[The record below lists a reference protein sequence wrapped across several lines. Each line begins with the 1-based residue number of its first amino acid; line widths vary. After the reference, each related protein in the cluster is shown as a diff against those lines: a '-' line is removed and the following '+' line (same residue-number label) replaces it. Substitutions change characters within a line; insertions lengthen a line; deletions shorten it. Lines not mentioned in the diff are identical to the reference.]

1 MLRLLF
7 EAKGSNC
14 HMEQS
19 EIDEI
24 VEKYKQEIA
33 AHKKDKKLQ
42 ELYLS
47 EKNILLELHEKE
59 CAPICITTEI
69 VNIERESSKIII
81 EHQKN
86 RIQSLEKKIERMKNS
101 MTKKIEI
108 DNLKDELLQSK
119 SRYQDFQE
127 KYLNQCI
134 TLEKTKDLADNLSD
148 KNRLFKATVAK
159 LQNEKNELSNKL
171 IKVRDFL
178 KKPKSESNTHKEIQ
192 DGPESCEAD
201 LKSNVRN
208 VEIWSWEHE
217 TIKLSK
223 LETIKDLVKKHNLEC
238 KLLECANK
246 QYQSELKDLQ
256 ERFDDEVER
265 GWSIHC
271 SETKKPR
278 LSYFRYKIDDIRCYA
293 KVKL

>member
-1 MLRLLF
+1 VLRLLF

-19 EIDEI
+19 EIEEI
-24 VEKYKQEIA
+24 MVKYEQETAAYKQA
-33 AHKKDKKLQ
+33 KDLQ

-47 EKNILLELHEKE
+47 EKNILLELHEKK

-81 EHQKN
+81 EHQEK

-108 DNLKDELLQSK
+108 DNLKDELLQYK

-134 TLEKTKDLADNLSD
+134 TLEQTKDLADNLSD

-159 LQNEKNELSNKL
+159 LQNEKNELTKKL
-171 IKVRDFL
+171 IEVRDFL
-178 KKPKSESNTHKEIQ
+178 NKPKPESNTRQETQ
-192 DGPESCEAD
+192 NGSDSCEVD
-201 LKSNVRN
+201 NVSN
-208 VEIWSWEHE
+208 VEIWSWKHE

-223 LETIKDLVKKHNLEC
+223 LETIKDLVQKHNLEC
-238 KLLECANK
+238 KLLECATK

-256 ERFDDEVER
+256 KRFDNEVER
-265 GWSIHC
+265 GWSIHY
-271 SETKKPR
+271 S
-278 LSYFRYKIDDIRCYA
+278 DI
-293 KVKL
+293 

>member
-24 VEKYKQEIA
+24 VDKYEQKIA
-33 AHKKDKKLQ
+33 AHKQAKALK

-81 EHQKN
+81 EHQEK

-101 MTKKIEI
+101 MTKKIDI

-178 KKPKSESNTHKEIQ
+178 KKPKSESNTHQETQ
-192 DGPESCEAD
+192 TGSDSCEVD
-201 LKSNVRN
+201 SKDNVSN
-208 VEIWSWEHE
+208 VEIWSWKHE

-223 LETIKDLVKKHNLEC
+223 LETIKDLVRKHNLEC

-246 QYQSELKDLQ
+246 QYQSELRDLQ
-256 ERFDDEVER
+256 ERFDNEVER
-265 GWSIHC
+265 GWSIHY
-271 SETKKPR
+271 SE
-278 LSYFRYKIDDIRCYA
+278 I
-293 KVKL
+293 

>member
-19 EIDEI
+19 EIEEI
-24 VEKYKQEIA
+24 VDKYEQEIA
-33 AHKKDKKLQ
+33 AHKQAKDLQ

-59 CAPICITTEI
+59 CAPNCITTEI
-69 VNIERESSKIII
+69 VNIERESSKIVI
-81 EHQKN
+81 ELQEN

-101 MTKKIEI
+101 MTKKINI
-108 DNLKDELLQSK
+108 DNLKDELLQYK

-134 TLEKTKDLADNLSD
+134 TLEQTKDLAGNLSD

-159 LQNEKNELSNKL
+159 LQNEKNELTKKL
-171 IKVRDFL
+171 IEVRDFL
-178 KKPKSESNTHKEIQ
+178 DKPKSESNTHQETQ
-192 DGPESCEAD
+192 NGSDSCEAD
-201 LKSNVRN
+201 LKNNVRN
-208 VEIWSWEHE
+208 VEIWSWKHE

-223 LETIKDLVKKHNLEC
+223 LETIKDLVQKHNLEC
-238 KLLECANK
+238 KLLECATK

-256 ERFDDEVER
+256 EKFDNEVEK
-265 GWSIHC
+265 GWSIHY
-271 SETKKPR
+271 SE
-278 LSYFRYKIDDIRCYA
+278 I
-293 KVKL
+293 

>member
-19 EIDEI
+19 EIEEI
-24 VEKYKQEIA
+24 VDKYEQKNA
-33 AHKKDKKLQ
+33 AHKQDKDLL

-59 CAPICITTEI
+59 CTPICITTEI

-81 EHQKN
+81 EHQEKK
-86 RIQSLEKKIERMKNS
+86 IQSLEKKIERMKNS
-101 MTKKIEI
+101 MTKKINI
-108 DNLKDELLQSK
+108 DNLKDELLQCK

-134 TLEKTKDLADNLSD
+134 TLEQTKDLVGNLND

-159 LQNEKNELSNKL
+159 LQNEKNELTKKL
-171 IKVRDFL
+171 IKARDFL
-178 KKPKSESNTHKEIQ
+178 NKPKSKSNTHQETQTGSDSVEVDSK
-192 DGPESCEAD
+192 D
-201 LKSNVRN
+201 NVSN
-208 VEIWSWEHE
+208 VEIWSWKHE

-223 LETIKDLVKKHNLEC
+223 LETIKDLVRKHNLEC

-256 ERFDDEVER
+256 ERFDIEVER
-265 GWSIHC
+265 GWSIHY
-271 SETKKPR
+271 SE
-278 LSYFRYKIDDIRCYA
+278 I
-293 KVKL
+293 

>member
-14 HMEQS
+14 HMEHS
-19 EIDEI
+19 EIEEV
-24 VEKYKQEIA
+24 VEKYEQKIA
-33 AHKKDKKLQ
+33 AHKQDKDLQ

-81 EHQKN
+81 EHQEK

-101 MTKKIEI
+101 MTKKIDV

-134 TLEKTKDLADNLSD
+134 TLEQTKDLADNLSD
-148 KNRLFKATVAK
+148 KNRLFKATVVK
-159 LQNEKNELSNKL
+159 LQNEKNELTKKL
-171 IKVRDFL
+171 IEVRDFL
-178 KKPKSESNTHKEIQ
+178 NKPKSESNTHQETQ
-192 DGPESCEAD
+192 NGSDSCEAD
-201 LKSNVRN
+201 LKNNVRN
-208 VEIWSWEHE
+208 VEIWSWKHE

-223 LETIKDLVKKHNLEC
+223 LETIKDLVQKHNLEC
-238 KLLECANK
+238 KLLECATK

-256 ERFDDEVER
+256 ERFDNEVER
-265 GWSIHC
+265 GWSIHY
-271 SETKKPR
+271 SE
-278 LSYFRYKIDDIRCYA
+278 I
-293 KVKL
+293 